1 MDVHELSD
9 MILGNFRSRLA
20 ADNAA
25 QHIIKNGSK
34 MTDLPRLS
42 QIFGRYLTA
51 AVESSIKDYP
61 FPFGTDEMQQIAE
74 DILDPI
80 MRESCKLL
88 DDVFIKIQ
96 RQTDKKNGINF
107 EPVLSKYQ
115 ATRAK
120 QIYLSAA
127 DPLAK
132 KETILRRLSVPPA
145 TLVNNHVD
153 RTMQSNAKA
162 RNEAGFEIYI
172 IRTDNGKCCPWCAKI
187 TGRYSYPDKTPKDIF
202 RRHDNCGCTVVYE
215 SGNMRQ
221 NVHTKRTWEQA
232 SVTEPKLERDP
243 DVTVPELVRNPKV
256 EVPELKR
263 GLLTEG
269 ENGGIIEEIR
279 ELGIKGEI
287 SIPPRQIDI
296 NKLSIDS
303 RHIAKR
309 EHYVSFDEAV
319 SFITDA
325 SVSISR
331 WNGMFENYFSY
342 NGAAFV
348 NLSTNMISTAFF
360 SREYEETVSQLME
373 VLRKYGK

>member
-1 MDVHELSD
+1 MDVKDLSD
-9 MILGNFRSRLA
+9 IILNDFRSRLA
-20 ADNAA
+20 ADSAA

-34 MTDLPRLS
+34 MTDLPRMS
-42 QIFGRYLTA
+42 QILGKHLTA

-74 DILDPI
+74 DILDPV

-88 DDVFIKIQ
+88 DDVFIKLQ

-153 RTMQSNAKA
+153 RTMQSNAKV
-162 RNEAGFEIYI
+162 RNEAGFETYI

-221 NVHTKRTWEQA
+221 DVHTKRTWEQA
-232 SVTEPKLERDP
+232 NVSEHK
-243 DVTVPELVRNPKV
+243 LVRNPKV

-263 GLLTEG
+263 GLSAEFLQ
-269 ENGGIIEEIR
+269 NDEI
-279 ELGIKGEI
+279 K
-287 SIPPRQIDI
+287 
-296 NKLSIDS
+296 
-303 RHIAKR
+303 
-309 EHYVSFDEAV
+309 
-319 SFITDA
+319 
-325 SVSISR
+325 
-331 WNGMFENYFSY
+331 
-342 NGAAFV
+342 
-348 NLSTNMISTAFF
+348 
-360 SREYEETVSQLME
+360 
-373 VLRKYGK
+373 

>member
-1 MDVHELSD
+1 MDVKDLSD
-9 MILGNFRSRLA
+9 IILSDFRSRLA
-20 ADNAA
+20 ADSAA

-42 QIFGRYLTA
+42 QILGRYLTA

-61 FPFGTDEMQQIAE
+61 FPLGTDEMQQIAE
-74 DILDPI
+74 NILDPV

-88 DDVFIKIQ
+88 DDVFVKIQ
-96 RQTDKKNGINF
+96 RQMDKKSGINF
-107 EPVLSKYQ
+107 DPVLSKFQ

-132 KETILRRLSVPPA
+132 EETILRRLSVPPA

-153 RTMQSNAKA
+153 RTMQSNAKM
-162 RNEAGFEIYI
+162 RNEAGFETYI

-215 SGNMRQ
+215 CGKMRQ
-221 NVHTKRTWEQA
+221 NVHSKRTWEQA
-232 SVTEPKLERDP
+232 SVNEQ
-243 DVTVPELVRNPKV
+243 ELVRNPKI

-269 ENGGIIEEIR
+269 
-279 ELGIKGEI
+279 
-287 SIPPRQIDI
+287 
-296 NKLSIDS
+296 
-303 RHIAKR
+303 
-309 EHYVSFDEAV
+309 
-319 SFITDA
+319 
-325 SVSISR
+325 
-331 WNGMFENYFSY
+331 
-342 NGAAFV
+342 
-348 NLSTNMISTAFF
+348 
-360 SREYEETVSQLME
+360 
-373 VLRKYGK
+373 